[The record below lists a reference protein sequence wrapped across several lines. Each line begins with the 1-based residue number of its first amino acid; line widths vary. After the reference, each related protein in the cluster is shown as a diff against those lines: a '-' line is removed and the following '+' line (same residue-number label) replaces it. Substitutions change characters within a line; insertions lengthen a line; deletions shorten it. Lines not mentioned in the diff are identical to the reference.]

1 MRLKFIPHRYFWI
14 VLLALLA
21 ACAPAQ
27 PNATDVLN
35 TAIAK
40 ARTSIP
46 LTQTALPTATP
57 LPPTVTSTATVVV
70 ILPTPPPTQPPI
82 PILTPDAIQVERWRE
97 YQTELAKA
105 LLSFDPEHPE
115 GYDPEAYKDA
125 LCEWDILGRSGQ
137 EAFVWADCVSAD
149 GLALKGNPAAIY
161 LEPYG
166 SIREVSVARAG
177 ADPRTQFAV
186 YDLHLFPMYIQ
197 EKLCLYY
204 FFGTVP
210 QCGSII
216 PNYLPGNGL
225 SSRERVLISHLEYRK
240 THPEE
245 PPLVVLS
252 AMPTA
257 TPTP

>member
-1 MRLKFIPHRYFWI
+1 MKAKAIFA
-14 VLLALLA
+14 LLILALA
-21 ACAPAQ
+21 ACAPAVTPAVSNMDIQ
-27 PNATDVLN
+27 N
-35 TAIAK
+35 TAIA
-40 ARTSIP
+40 AAWTSVT
-46 LTQTALPTATP
+46 LTPIAPPTAMSV
-57 LPPTVTSTATVVV
+57 PPTVTPMDTIVV
-70 ILPTPPPTQPPI
+70 IPATPPPAQPPI
-82 PILTPDAIQVERWRE
+82 PILTPDAIQMERWKE

-105 LLSFDPEHPE
+105 LLSFPPPERR
-115 GYDPEAYKDA
+115 YDPEEYKNA

-137 EAFVWADCVSAD
+137 EVYVWADCVSAD
-149 GLALKGNPAAIY
+149 GLVRRGNPAAIY
-161 LEPYG
+161 LEPDG

-186 YDLHLFPMYIQ
+186 YDLHLFPIYIQ

-240 THPEE
+240 GHAEE

-257 TPTP
+257 IPTP